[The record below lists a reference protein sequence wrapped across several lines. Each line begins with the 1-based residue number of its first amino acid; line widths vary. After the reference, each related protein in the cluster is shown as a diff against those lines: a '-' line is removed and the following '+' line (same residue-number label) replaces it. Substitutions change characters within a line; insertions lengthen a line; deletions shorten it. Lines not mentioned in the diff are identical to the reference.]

1 VVSVAESGSTVRA
14 VVRHLEGETA
24 DVEVESG
31 GCGRC
36 HEEGGC
42 GGLQLTQMFC
52 KGPKNYRVDNKIG
65 AVIGDRVIVAIAP
78 GSVRQTANLA
88 YGVPLI
94 ASIAGA
100 VVGGAIY
107 DDPGAI
113 VGATLGLMGALVY
126 VRFYSASRTGK
137 FSQRPYIVSRS

>member
-1 VVSVAESGSTVRA
+1 MAESGSTVRA
-14 VVRHLEGETA
+14 VVLHLDGEIA

-42 GGLQLTQMFC
+42 GGVLLTQMYC
-52 KGPKNYRVDNKIG
+52 KGPKNYRVDNKVG
-65 AVIGDRVIVAIAP
+65 ALIGDRVTVAIAP

-94 ASIAGA
+94 ALIAGA

-113 VGATLGLMGALVY
+113 AGAILGLMGALVY
-126 VRFYSASRTGK
+126 VRFYSTSRTGK

>member
-1 VVSVAESGSTVRA
+1 MSEVGSTVRA
-14 VVRHLEGETA
+14 VVLKLDGRIA

-42 GGLQLTQMFC
+42 GGQQLTQMFC
-52 KGPKNYRVDNKIG
+52 NGPKHYRVDNKIG
-65 AVIGDRVIVAIAP
+65 AAIGDRVTVAIAP

-94 ASIAGA
+94 ALILGA
-100 VVGGAIY
+100 LVGGAIY
-107 DDPGAI
+107 GDPGAI
-113 VGATLGLMGALVY
+113 SGTVLGLIGALVY
-126 VRFYSASRTGK
+126 VRFYSASRSGK
-137 FSQRPYIVSRS
+137 FTQRPYIISRS